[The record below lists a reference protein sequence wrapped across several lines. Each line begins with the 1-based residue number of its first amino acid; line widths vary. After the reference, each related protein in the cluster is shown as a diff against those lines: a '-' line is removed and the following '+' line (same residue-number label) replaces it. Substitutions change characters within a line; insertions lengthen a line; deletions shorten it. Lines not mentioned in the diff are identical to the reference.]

1 MSVIYGSF
9 FAALPRQNE
18 SACDAKSVSSGNDAE
33 PFRHQLNVQLI
44 AYPA

>member
-9 FAALPRQNE
+9 LQRRPGRTRR
-18 SACDAKSVSSGNDAE
+18 ACNAKTVSSDYDTE

-44 AYPA
+44 AYAA